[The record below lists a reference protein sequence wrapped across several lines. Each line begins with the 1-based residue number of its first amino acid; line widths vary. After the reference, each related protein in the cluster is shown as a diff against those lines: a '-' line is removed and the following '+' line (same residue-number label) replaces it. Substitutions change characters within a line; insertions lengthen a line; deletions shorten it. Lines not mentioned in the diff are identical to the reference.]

1 MTLTEPTLAAARV
14 SPNPYLSGNF
24 APVDDEL
31 DVADLPVQGRIP
43 EGLTGRLLRIGP
55 NPVQARDPKTYHWFT
70 GSGMVHGVR
79 LRDGRAEWYRNRFVR
94 DDTVTEVKH
103 WPRTPGPRHGMGSGT
118 ANTNVVGLD
127 GRTFAIVEAGGLPVE
142 LTYDLDTVQMSD
154 FDGTLPGSFTA
165 HPKRDP
171 ATGENHAVVYYW
183 EWDYVQY
190 VVVGT
195 DGRVRK
201 TVDIPVPGKPMVHDC
216 AITESQVVIMD
227 LPVTFDLDA
236 AMSGTGTL
244 PYSWNPDYG
253 ARDRPVATR
262 RVEWRCHAL
271 VRGRSLLRVPPDERV
286 RPAGRSRRVRR
297 DATPEDVRRG
307 PVRTERRR
315 ACVRALDHRPRVGT
329 CRRGGASTI
338 GARSSHATTSA
349 SSVARTGTATPLRSL
364 RVSSTDHC

>member
-1 MTLTEPTLAAARV
+1 M
-14 SPNPYLSGNF
+14 
-24 APVDDEL
+24 
-31 DVADLPVQGRIP
+31 GR
-43 EGLTGRLLRIGP
+43 TRCSH
-55 NPVQARDPKTYHWFT
+55 ADPKTYHWFT

-79 LRDGRAEWYRNRFVR
+79 LRDGRAESYRNRFVR
-94 DDTVTEVKH
+94 DDTVIEVKH

-118 ANTNVVGLD
+118 ANTNVIGLD

-216 AITESQVVIMD
+216 AITESQVVIID

-236 AMSGTGTL
+236 AMSGTERSPIRGT
-244 PYSWNPDYG
+244 PTTAHGSACWH
-253 ARDRPVATR
+253 AMR
-262 RVEWRCHAL
+262 RVAMPH
-271 VRGRSLLRVPPDERV
+271 V
-286 RPAGRSRRVRR
+286 
-297 DATPEDVRRG
+297 
-307 PVRTERRR
+307 
-315 ACVRALDHRPRVGT
+315 
-329 CRRGGASTI
+329 
-338 GARSSHATTSA
+338 GARSISATCTT
-349 SSVARTGTATPLRSL
+349 R
-364 RVSSTDHC
+364 

>member
-14 SPNPYLSGNF
+14 SPSPYLSGNF

-55 NPVQARDPKTYHWFT
+55 NPVQPRDPKTYHWFT

-79 LRDGRAEWYRNRFVR
+79 IRDGRAEWYRNRFVR
-94 DDTVTEVKH
+94 DDNVTEVKH

-118 ANTNVVGLD
+118 ANTNVIGLD

-195 DGRVRK
+195 DGRRAQNRRH
-201 TVDIPVPGKPMVHDC
+201 PR
-216 AITESQVVIMD
+216 
-227 LPVTFDLDA
+227 
-236 AMSGTGTL
+236 TGQA
-244 PYSWNPDYG
+244 DG
-253 ARDRPVATR
+253 ARLRDHRVTSRCDGSSGHVRPRRRDGGDRDAPLFVEPRLRRADRPVATR
-262 RVEWRCHAL
+262 R
-271 VRGRSLLRVPPDERV
+271 
-286 RPAGRSRRVRR
+286 RRV
-297 DATPEDVRRG
+297 AMPH
-307 PVRTERRR
+307 
-315 ACVRALDHRPRVGT
+315 A
-329 CRRGGASTI
+329 
-338 GARSSHATTSA
+338 GARSISATCTT
-349 SSVARTGTATPLRSL
+349 R
-364 RVSSTDHC
+364 